1 MSSQTLSGVYAPVLT
16 PFKEDRS
23 IDKTAH
29 LQFCKWLLA
38 NNVGLAVFGTNSEAN
53 SLSMAERFEL
63 LDNLVAAG
71 IPGSSLMPGTG
82 TCAIP
87 DSVALTRAALEAGA
101 AAVLMLPPFFYKN
114 VSEDGLF
121 ASFAEVIERVGD
133 TKLKICLYHIPKY
146 TGVPFSLAVIN
157 RLLARYPNSIAGLKD
172 SSGEMSYT
180 LSVIREFPQLRV
192 FCASESLLLE
202 TMQNGGAGC
211 ISACAN
217 FNPAAIV
224 SLFRNWQQPEAEA
237 LQKAVNPVR
246 SIIESRPMIAALKA
260 ATAVHGKYASFST
273 VRPPLQ
279 ELNAEDTKGLLVAL
293 QEAGFAMD
301 GLAGLLGET
310 PDLREASR

>member
-1 MSSQTLSGVYAPVLT
+1 MSSQLLSGVYAPVLT
-16 PFKEDRS
+16 PFKEDLS
-23 IDKTAH
+23 IDKAAH
-29 LQFCKWLLA
+29 LQFCKWLQS
-38 NNVGLAVFGTNSEAN
+38 NDVGLAVFGTNSEAN
-53 SLSMAERFEL
+53 SLSVAERFEL
-63 LDNLVAAG
+63 LENLVAAG

-82 TCAIP
+82 SCAIP
-87 DSVALTRAALEAGA
+87 DSVALTRAALDVGA

-114 VSEDGLF
+114 VSDDGLF
-121 ASFAEVIERVGD
+121 ASYAEVIERIGD
-133 TKLKICLYHIPKY
+133 AKLKICLYHIPKF
-146 TGVPFSLAVIN
+146 TGVPISLPVIN
-157 RLLARYPNSIAGLKD
+157 RLLARYPGSIAGLKD

-224 SLFRNWQQPEAEA
+224 ALFRNWQQPQAEA

-246 SIIESRPMIAALKA
+246 AIIESRPMIAALKA
-260 ATAVHGKYASFST
+260 ATAVHGKYPSFST

-279 ELNAEDTKGLLVAL
+279 GLNGEATKGLLLAL
-293 QEAGFAMD
+293 QEAGFAMN
-301 GLAGLLGET
+301 GLSDLLKEAG
-310 PDLREASR
+310 R

>member
-1 MSSQTLSGVYAPVLT
+1 MKSKTLSGVYAPVLT
-16 PFKEDRS
+16 PFKEDLS
-23 IDKTAH
+23 IDKAAH
-29 LQFCKWLLA
+29 LQFCKWLRA
-38 NNVGLAVFGTNSEAN
+38 NDVGLAIFGTNSEAN

-63 LDNLVAAG
+63 LDNLVSAG
-71 IPGSSLMPGTG
+71 IPGPSLMPGTG
-82 TCAIP
+82 ACAIP
-87 DSVALTRAALEAGA
+87 DSVALTRAALDVGA

-114 VSEDGLF
+114 VSDDGLF
-121 ASFAEVIERVGD
+121 ASYAEVIERIGD
-133 TKLKICLYHIPKY
+133 AKLKICLYHIPKF
-146 TGVPFSLAVIN
+146 TGVPISLAVIN
-157 RLLARYPNSIAGLKD
+157 RLLARYPNTIAGLKD

-224 SLFRNWQQPEAEA
+224 ELFRNWQQPQAAA

-260 ATAVHGKYASFST
+260 ATAVHGKFASFST

-279 ELNAEDTKGLLVAL
+279 GLNTDATQALLSAL
-293 QEAGFAMD
+293 QEAGFAMN
-301 GLAGLLGET
+301 GLADLLKET
-310 PDLREASR
+310 SR

>member
-1 MSSQTLSGVYAPVLT
+1 MSSQALSGVYAPVLT
-16 PFKEDRS
+16 PFKEDLS
-23 IDKTAH
+23 VDKPAH
-29 LQFCKWLLA
+29 RQFCKWLLA

-87 DSVALTRAALEAGA
+87 DSVALTRAALDVGA
-101 AAVLMLPPFFYKN
+101 AAVLMLPPFYYKQ

-121 ASFAEVIERVGD
+121 GSFAEVIERIGD
-133 TKLKICLYHIPKY
+133 TKLKICLYHIPKF
-146 TGVPFSLAVIN
+146 TGLPITLPLIKRLAT
-157 RLLARYPNSIAGLKD
+157 RYPGTIAGLKD
-172 SSGEMSYT
+172 SSGEMANT

-192 FCASESLLLE
+192 FCGSESFLLE

-217 FNPAAIV
+217 FNPAAIFK
-224 SLFRNWQQPEAEA
+224 LFKNWRQPEAGA
-237 LQKAVNPVR
+237 LQKAADTVR
-246 SIIESRPMIAALKA
+246 GIIEARPMIAALKA

-273 VRPPLQ
+273 VRPPLNG
-279 ELNAEDTKGLLVAL
+279 LNAEETKGLLLAL

-301 GLAGLLGET
+301 GLADLLKET
-310 PDLREASR
+310 GH